1 MHAIKVVYMSECK
14 VDHAV
19 LYRTSY
25 VDSPQSQ
32 LSLAVRATA
41 AIAR

>member
-1 MHAIKVVYMSECK
+1 MLSKYISEYT
-14 VDHAV
+14 VDHTV

-25 VDSPQSQ
+25 VDSPQSE
-32 LSLAVRATA
+32 LSFAVRATV

>member
-1 MHAIKVVYMSECK
+1 MHAIKVECT

-25 VDSPQSQ
+25 VATPQSQ
-32 LSLAVRATA
+32 LSFAVRAMA
-41 AIAR
+41 AFAR